1 MFGFDFKLK
10 LQSAF
15 LMTGCLALLHLLL
28 LFFSFCLI
36 PGVPEEQSAERR
48 SHSEVQ
54 TEKDGD
60 VSDAQ
65 QEDQERTAQSEPP
78 NGVFASKDPRNRE
91 MTLASQLILEN
102 EWTLPLFDCY
112 KKEKK
117 STFIIDY
124 LRTIRLVLFTHTKN
138 TLFSGDFK
146 SGNLK

>member
-1 MFGFDFKLK
+1 MKQKVTDFFLVLTSNKIAVWLSNDR
-10 LQSAF
+10 LSRSFAF
-15 LMTGCLALLHLLL
+15 III
-28 LFFSFCLI
+28 FCLI

-91 MTLASQLILEN
+91 MTLTSQLILEN
-102 EWTLPLFDCY
+102 EWTVPLFDCY
-112 KKEKK
+112 KKKK
-117 STFIIDY
+117 RKILLSSITWGQ
-124 LRTIRLVLFTHTKN
+124 
-138 TLFSGDFK
+138 SGLCFLHK
-146 SGNLK
+146 KHSFRWCF